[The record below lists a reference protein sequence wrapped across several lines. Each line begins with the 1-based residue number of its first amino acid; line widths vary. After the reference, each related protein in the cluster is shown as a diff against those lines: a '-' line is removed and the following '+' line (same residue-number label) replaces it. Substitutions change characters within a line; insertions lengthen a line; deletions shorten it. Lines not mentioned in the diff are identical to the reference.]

1 MLYENVH
8 IEAFGYELAPVSIS
22 SEEIENRLA
31 PVYERLRLP
40 YGRLEMMSGIRERR
54 LWEPGTMPST
64 AAIFA
69 GRRALANSAI
79 PAKDIGCLIM
89 CSVCRD
95 FLEPATATVVHSE
108 LGLPENSLVFD
119 ISNACLGIL
128 TGMITAANMIELG
141 QVKAA
146 LLVAGENSRP
156 LLESTIKIMLEDK
169 TLTRQTIKKYFSS
182 LTIGSGSI
190 GVVLSHKDASSTGH
204 RLVGGC
210 SLAVTS
216 HNRLCQGN
224 ADKGMSD
231 NTETLMSTDSEE
243 LMRKGVEV
251 AAETWKLF
259 KKEVGW
265 KNETPDCICT
275 HQVGTAHRKLMYE
288 TLGID
293 ISKDFPTLPFLGNVG
308 SVSCPITAAM
318 AVENGKLVPGQKLA
332 MLGIGSGINC
342 TMMGVEW

>member
-1 MLYENVH
+1 MLYENVN

-22 SEEIENRLA
+22 SQEIETRLA

-54 LWEPGTMPST
+54 LWEPGTMPSK

-69 GRRALANSAI
+69 GRNVLANSAI

-108 LGLPENSLVFD
+108 LGLPENALVFD

-141 QVKAA
+141 QIRAA

-156 LLESTIKIMLEDK
+156 LLESTIKVMLEDK
-169 TLTRQTIKKYFSS
+169 TLTRQSVKKYFSS
-182 LTIGSGSI
+182 LTIGSGSV
-190 GVVLSHKDASSTGH
+190 GVVLTHKDMSSTRH
-204 RLVGGC
+204 KLVGGY
-210 SLAVTS
+210 SLSVTS

-231 NTETLMSTDSEE
+231 NTETLMNTDSEE

-251 AAETWKLF
+251 AAETWKFF
-259 KKEVGW
+259 KREVGW
-265 KNETPDCICT
+265 KNETPDCFCT

-293 ISKDFPTLPFLGNVG
+293 ILKDFPTLSFLGNVG

-318 AVENGKLVPGQKLA
+318 AVENGKLATGQKLA

-342 TMMGVEW
+342 TMLGVEW